1 MIQQNSACQ
10 PINNL
15 REIKALNE
23 STRLKTINYYDGLL
37 TFSSLRKGYLS
48 FSRLKFPNRKGINH
62 FNINIF
68 INCLILLT
76 EHTWYVNESP
86 TVHVNRW
93 ACY

>member
-68 INCLILLT
+68 INCLIL
-76 EHTWYVNESP
+76 
-86 TVHVNRW
+86 
-93 ACY
+93 